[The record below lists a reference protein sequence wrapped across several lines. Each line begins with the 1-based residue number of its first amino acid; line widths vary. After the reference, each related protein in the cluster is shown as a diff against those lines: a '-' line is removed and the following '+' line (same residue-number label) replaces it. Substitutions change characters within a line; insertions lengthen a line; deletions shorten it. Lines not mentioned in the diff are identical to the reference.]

1 MSLVGTV
8 NFDYWYDDV
17 MPSVKGAESDIILH
31 HIRGAA
37 IDFCEQS
44 LAWRFD
50 ALPINVIANQRQYM
64 LDIPFEGAEIV
75 QVLHAYIGNKEIA
88 VTSTSA
94 LAQRNINFLSMKGLP
109 NSYIQEYTE
118 RMSLYPLPNSNIA
131 GGLTYKVA
139 LRPSRIADGMYDSI
153 GKKYFEA
160 IAHGTKARLF
170 EIPSKPWSDLSLS
183 AYHRSKFEM
192 VVRHAR
198 DEAVS
203 GYGRGAKR
211 VVSHY

>member
-8 NFDYWYDDV
+8 NFDYWLDDI
-17 MPSVKGAESDIILH
+17 MPSMTGLEVELALK
-31 HIRGAA
+31 HIRSAA

-50 ALPINVIANQRQYM
+50 TLPINVIADQRQYV
-64 LDIPFEGAEIV
+64 LDVPFEGAEIV
-75 QVLHAYIGNKEIA
+75 QVLHAYINNKEIA

-94 LAQRNINFLSMKGLP
+94 LAQGDINFLNQKGLP
-109 NSYIQEYTE
+109 TCYVQEYTE
-118 RMSLYPLPNSNIA
+118 RMSLYPMPANSITS
-131 GGLTYKVA
+131 GLTYKVA
-139 LRPSRIADGMYDSI
+139 LRPSRVADGIHDSI

-170 EIPSKPWSDLSLS
+170 EMPKKPWSDINL
-183 AYHRSKFEM
+183 AVYHRSKFEM
-192 VVRHAR
+192 IARHAR
-198 DEAVS
+198 DEAAS
-203 GYGRGAKR
+203 GYGRGIKR